1 MTQQCKCDDC
11 LLGITDILAEVALLN
26 LKLQRTTSKNGAEDR
41 ITGGD
46 DSTNYPQ
53 NGGDDTDSK
62 FIRKV
67 RDERR
72 NDAILFRNDSNG

>member
-41 ITGGD
+41 TSTGD
-46 DSTNYPQ
+46 DDFSNYPQ

-67 RDERR
+67 RKEEEK
-72 NDAILFRNDSNG
+72 